1 MSVVICH
8 DNLGAR
14 AGGER
19 VALAL
24 SKAFDDA
31 PIRTLVYEPS
41 ATFAAFAEVDITT
54 SWLNR
59 SAQLRRHYRAAL
71 PAAALTWRSMQIDAE
86 VVICSTSGL
95 SHHVRTKGRKVV
107 YCHTPARW
115 LHDSATYLDGF
126 GAVVRSVATAMRPI
140 YRRLDKSAMQEADVV
155 IANSAHIAAEVRA
168 AHGLDAAVIE
178 PPSTLD
184 PCGPIDPVVG
194 VQPGF
199 VLSVT
204 RPLGYKRLDV
214 LVAASREMP
223 DHQFVVMGDGPQI
236 DDLRRAAPSNL
247 MVCGSVTDDQLR
259 WGYRNA
265 AAIAVTCAED
275 FGLVP
280 LEAAAFGCRSVAP
293 DARGLRGRQVDGL
306 VHYDFGSV
314 AGLVEALRGAIG
326 KGPLTNPDHEA
337 LGVTGFEERM
347 REVVF
352 G

>member
-1 MSVVICH
+1 MICH

-24 SKAFDDA
+24 SKAFGDA
-31 PIRTLVYEPS
+31 PIRTLVYEPA
-41 ATFAAFAEVDITT
+41 ATFADFADVEITT

-71 PAAALTWRSMQIDAE
+71 PAAALTWRSMQVDAE

-95 SHHVRTKGRKVV
+95 SHHVRATGRKVV

-115 LHDSATYLDGF
+115 LHDPVTYLDGF
-126 GAVVRSVATAMRPI
+126 GAIVRTVATAMRPI
-140 YRRLDKSAMQEADVV
+140 YRRLDMSAMHEAEVV
-155 IANSAHIAAEVRA
+155 IANSSHIAAEVQA
-168 AHGLDAAVIE
+168 VHGLAAAVIE

-184 PCGPIDPVVG
+184 PDGPTTPLGNVE
-194 VQPGF
+194 PGF

-204 RPLGYKRLDV
+204 RPLGYKRLDL
-214 LVAASREMP
+214 LVAASHEMP
-223 DHQFVVMGDGPQI
+223 EVQFVVVGDGPQRAE
-236 DDLRRAAPSNL
+236 LRRLAPSNL
-247 MVCGSVTDDQLR
+247 LVCGSVTDDQLR

-265 AAIAVTCAED
+265 AAVAVTCAED

-293 DARGLRGRQVDGL
+293 DARGLRGREIDGL
-306 VHYDFGSV
+306 VHYEFGSV
-314 AGLVEALRGAIG
+314 AGLVDALRGALDD
-326 KGPLTNPDHEA
+326 GPLPEPDHDV
-337 LGVTGFEERM
+337 LGVGRFEQRM